1 MTLPNGAGGYQV
13 GDGNLGEVTLGTS
26 PVPTAYTA
34 AATLTTLDLSG
45 GLVVYTS
52 ASTADLALP
61 VVVGVGGVN
70 ADISSAKVN
79 SSFDIALVA
88 TSTGVP
94 TITAPANS
102 GWTLVGSGAGVA
114 SRSVLFRAVK
124 TSATTYNLYRIA
136 G

>member
-1 MTLPNGAGGYQV
+1 MALPNGAGGYQV
-13 GDGNLGEVTLGTS
+13 GDGNIGEVTLGTS
-26 PVPTAYTA
+26 AIPTAYTA
-34 AATLTTLDLSG
+34 AATLTSLDLAG

-61 VVVGVGGVN
+61 AVSVVN
-70 ADISSAKVN
+70 TDISSAKVN
-79 SSFDIALVA
+79 SSFEFSLVA

-94 TITAPANS
+94 TITAGT
-102 GWTLVGSGAGVA
+102 GWTLVGVGTGVA

>member
-1 MTLPNGAGGYQV
+1 MALPNGAGGYQV
-13 GDGNLGEVTLGTS
+13 GDGNLGEVTFGTS
-26 PVPTAYTA
+26 AIPTAYTA
-34 AATLTTLDLSG
+34 AATLTTADLAG
-45 GLVVYTS
+45 GAVVYTS
-52 ASTADLALP
+52 SSTADLTLP
-61 VVVGVGGVN
+61 AVSVVD

-79 SSFDIALVA
+79 SSFEFALIA

-94 TITAPANS
+94 TIVVGT
-102 GWTLVGSGAGVA
+102 GWTLVGVGTGVA

>member
-1 MTLPNGAGGYQV
+1 MALPNGAGGYQV

-26 PVPTAYTA
+26 SIPTAYTA
-34 AATLTTLDLSG
+34 AATLTTADLAG
-45 GLVVYTS
+45 GAVVYTS
-52 ASTADLALP
+52 SSTADLTLP
-61 VVVGVGGVN
+61 AVSVVD

-79 SSFDIALVA
+79 SSFEFSLIA

-94 TITAPANS
+94 TIVVGT
-102 GWTLVGSGAGVA
+102 GWTLVGVGTGVA

>member
-1 MTLPNGAGGYQV
+1 MALPNGAGGYQV

-26 PVPTAYTA
+26 AIPTAYTA
-34 AATLTTLDLSG
+34 AATLSTADLAG
-45 GLVVYTS
+45 GIVVYTS
-52 ASTADLALP
+52 ASTADLTLP
-61 VVVGVGGVN
+61 AVSVVN
-70 ADISSAKVN
+70 TDISSAKTN
-79 SSFDIALVA
+79 SSFEFTLVA

-94 TITAPANS
+94 TIVVGT
-102 GWTLVGSGAGVA
+102 GWTLVGVGTGVA

>member
-1 MTLPNGAGGYQV
+1 MPTLPNGAGGYQL
-13 GDGNLGEVTLGTS
+13 GDGNLTEVNLSTS

-34 AATLTTLDLSG
+34 AATLTAADLSG
-45 GLVVYTS
+45 GLIVYTS
-52 ASTADLALP
+52 ASTADLTLP
-61 VVVGVGGVN
+61 TVTVVN
-70 ADISSAKVN
+70 ADISSAKIN
-79 SSFDIALVA
+79 SAFDVALVA

-94 TITAPANS
+94 TIVVGT

-124 TSATTYNLYRIA
+124 TGAETYNLYRIA

>member
-1 MTLPNGAGGYQV
+1 MALPNGAGGYQV
-13 GDGNLGEVTLGTS
+13 GDGNIGEVTLGTS
-26 PVPTAYTA
+26 SIPTAYTA
-34 AATLTTLDLSG
+34 AATLTTLDLAG
-45 GLVVYTS
+45 GAVVYTS

-61 VVVGVGGVN
+61 AVSVVN
-70 ADISSAKVN
+70 TDISSAKTN
-79 SSFDIALVA
+79 SSFEFSLVA

-94 TITAPANS
+94 TITVGT
-102 GWTLVGSGAGVA
+102 GWTLVGVGTGVA

>member
-1 MTLPNGAGGYQV
+1 MIFIMALPNGAGGYQV

-26 PVPTAYTA
+26 AIPTAYTA
-34 AATLTTLDLSG
+34 AATLTSLDLAG
-45 GLVVYTS
+45 GIVVYTS
-52 ASTADLALP
+52 SSTADLTLP
-61 VVVGVGGVN
+61 AVSVVN

-79 SSFDIALVA
+79 SSFEFSLVA

-94 TITAPANS
+94 TITAGT
-102 GWTLVGSGAGVA
+102 GWTLVGVGTGVA

>member
-1 MTLPNGAGGYQV
+1 MPTLPNGAGGYQL
-13 GDGNLGEVTLGTS
+13 GDGNITEVNMTTS
-26 PVPTAYTA
+26 AIPTALTA
-34 AATLTTLDLSG
+34 GATLTPATLAG

-52 ASTADLALP
+52 SSTADIALP
-61 VVVGVGGVN
+61 AVTGVGGV
-70 ADISSAKVN
+70 AAEISSAKIN
-79 SSFDIALVA
+79 SSFEFALVA

-94 TITAPANS
+94 TLTVGT

-124 TSATTYNLYRIA
+124 TGEFTYNLYRIA

>member
-13 GDGNLGEVTLGTS
+13 GDGNLGEVTFGVS
-26 PVPTAYTA
+26 AIPTAYTA
-34 AATLTTLDLSG
+34 AATLTTADLAG

-52 ASTADLALP
+52 ASTADITLP
-61 VVVGVGGVN
+61 AVSVVN

-79 SSFDIALVA
+79 SSFEFSLVT

-94 TITAPANS
+94 TIVVGT
-102 GWTLVGSGAGVA
+102 GWTLVGVGTGVA

>member
-1 MTLPNGAGGYQV
+1 MALPNGAGGYQV
-13 GDGNLGEVTLGTS
+13 GDGNIGEVTLGTS
-26 PVPTAYTA
+26 AIPTAYTA
-34 AATLTTLDLSG
+34 AATLTSLDLAG

-52 ASTADLALP
+52 ASTADLTLP
-61 VVVGVGGVN
+61 AVSVVN
-70 ADISSAKVN
+70 TDISSAKVN
-79 SSFDIALVA
+79 SSFEFTLVA

-94 TITAPANS
+94 TIVVGT
-102 GWTLVGSGAGVA
+102 GWTLVGVGTGVA

>member
-1 MTLPNGAGGYQV
+1 MPTLPNGAGGYQL
-13 GDGNLGEVTLGTS
+13 GDGNLTEVTLGTS
-26 PVPTAYTA
+26 VIPTAYTA
-34 AATLTTLDLSG
+34 GATLTTANLAG

-52 ASTADLALP
+52 ASTANLTLP
-61 VVVGVGGVN
+61 AVSVVN

-79 SSFDIALVA
+79 SSFEFSLVT

-94 TITAPANS
+94 TLVAGT

-114 SRSVLFRAVK
+114 SLSTLFRAVK
-124 TSATTYNLYRIA
+124 TGDLTYNLYRIA

>member
-1 MTLPNGAGGYQV
+1 MAILPNGAGGYQV
-13 GDGNLGEVTLGTS
+13 GDGNLTEVNLSTS

-34 AATLTTLDLSG
+34 AATVTTLDLSG
-45 GLVVYTS
+45 GLIVYTS
-52 ASTADLALP
+52 SSAADLTLP
-61 VVVGVGGVN
+61 TVTVTN

-94 TITAPANS
+94 TIVVGT

-114 SRSVLFRAVK
+114 SKSVLFRAVK
-124 TSATTYNLYRIA
+124 TGEATYNLYRIA

>member
-1 MTLPNGAGGYQV
+1 MALPNGAGGYQI
-13 GDGNLGEVTLGTS
+13 GDGNINEIVFAPS
-26 PVPTAYTA
+26 AVPTAYTA
-34 AATLTTLDLSG
+34 AATLTTNDLAG

-61 VVVGVGGVN
+61 T
-70 ADISSAKVN
+70 ATLTDAAFSSARVG
-79 SSFDIALVA
+79 SSFDISLVA

-94 TITAPANS
+94 TITVGT

-114 SRSVLFRAVK
+114 SKSVLFRAVK
-124 TSATTYNLYRIA
+124 TGDLTYNLYRIA

>member
-1 MTLPNGAGGYQV
+1 MALPNGAGGYQV

-26 PVPTAYTA
+26 AIPTAYTA
-34 AATLTTLDLSG
+34 AATLTSLDLAG

-52 ASTADLALP
+52 ASTADLTLP
-61 VVVGVGGVN
+61 AVSVVN
-70 ADISSAKVN
+70 ADISSAKTN
-79 SSFDIALVA
+79 SSFEFSLVT

-94 TITAPANS
+94 TIVVGT
-102 GWTLVGSGAGVA
+102 GWTLVGVGTGVA